1 MKKSILTL
9 ALFVF
14 TTFVFGQKT
23 QPDSTKKEF
32 KNIIEVDATGL
43 LKQFLFSSSNGG
55 SGYYVLTPYMF
66 SYKRIF
72 NNNNAIRFGVGGT
85 TVSENATT
93 NDTIYNN
100 QKNTRFNVGIGIEHY
115 AYLTNRWNF
124 FFGIDAIAN
133 FSEYK
138 SEQENSAGSIYENEQ
153 VRYGYGV
160 SPLAGIQFKIN
171 SRISVTTETRYDIVF
186 SHFENIKKQIPD
198 SPFDT
203 KTTGEGMNTTF
214 NPPVNVNFRIHF

>member
-1 MKKSILTL
+1 MKKSISTL
-9 ALFVF
+9 VLIVL
-14 TTFVFGQKT
+14 TTFTFGQIT
-23 QPDSTKKEF
+23 QPDSTKQEF

-43 LKQFLFSSSNGG
+43 LKQFLFSSGNG
-55 SGYYVLTPYMF
+55 SGYYVVTPYMI

-85 TVSENATT
+85 NNSENATT

-100 QKNTRFNVGIGIEHY
+100 QKNTRFNVGVGIEHY

-133 FSEYK
+133 FSAYK
-138 SEQENSAGSIYENEQ
+138 SEQENSAGNIYENEQ
-153 VRYGYGV
+153 TKYGYGI
-160 SPLAGIQFKIN
+160 SPLVGIQFKIN

-186 SHFENIKKQIPD
+186 SHFENIKTQTLD
-198 SPFDT
+198 SSFDS
-203 KTTGEGMNTTF
+203 KTEGKGINTSF
-214 NPPVNVNFRIHF
+214 NPPVNINFRIHF